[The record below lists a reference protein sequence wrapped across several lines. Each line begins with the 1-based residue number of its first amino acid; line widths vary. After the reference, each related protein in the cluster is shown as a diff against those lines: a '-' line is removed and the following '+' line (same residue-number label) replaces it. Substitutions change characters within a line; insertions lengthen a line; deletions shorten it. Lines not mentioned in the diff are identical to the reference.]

1 MKKLTGYFLQGLLYI
16 APIALTIYV
25 IYWTFIFTDN
35 LLQTLFEKLFQI
47 HIPGLGVLV
56 IIIGL
61 TFLGFLGQTIIARP
75 IKWVLT
81 RFILKIP
88 FLNLIYSSLKDF
100 FSALVGKEKKFNKP
114 VKVRIHKDDNIL
126 RIGFITNENLE
137 ALRITDQVAVYLP
150 FSYTFTG
157 VTYLV
162 PKENIEPIDLPAT
175 EVIKFI
181 MAGGVTEIESK
192 EISG

>member
-1 MKKLTGYFLQGLLYI
+1 MKQLTGYFLQGLLYI